1 MYITKLGSLDGAH
14 GINEMNFSKNDHN
27 ILVKMTCCSRILIK
41 TFNEMMRQSDLSCSS
56 RKIF

>member
-14 GINEMNFSKNDHN
+14 GINEMDFSKNDHN

-41 TFNEMMRQSDLSCSS
+41 TLID
-56 RKIF
+56 